1 MHKLKYLTVIYLLT
15 VCILFAQN
23 RTLEYVFPSSY
34 TEIKGI
40 SILNN
45 GYVAVTKDGY
55 CNPLSLEWFDDQ
67 QDLVKTITVSNDR
80 HVVKHSFLDLD
91 DGRLLISSFTWEAD
105 DYTGIPEHGV
115 EVYDSIGTK
124 IGGWKQQLPG
134 EFLLSSGLFQSED
147 QSVFYFLDKKIY
159 QLNLS
164 NLDTF
169 PILQIEVEHPI
180 NSILWI
186 DDDRIVYSDVDKS
199 IWNINLNSSSS
210 QIVFNT
216 NNLVP
221 RDSAQSIVRYA
232 HQFMI
237 LTWSSN
243 RQVDVHVLDID
254 KLNVVIPTLPV
265 KELQLQCIASD
276 GHGFVLG
283 ANYLNK
289 TAVLKLNSDFS
300 IRKLISLDYNNIF
313 LDGIKILGDSM
324 LIFGKQSISSDMN
337 FFISFVKSIHRD
349 SVYIH
354 QTPALQI
361 ENFKGSYEL
370 TDSTVWP
377 NNQKTYQF
385 ILTFDYDLVHK
396 GGPELHYAAMESQYL
411 AGFNCNRYYLY
422 SVYRGVLN
430 DGMSHSFRQNIYKM
444 SGDLNKFKLHL
455 YVFAPNHKLSPNP
468 QSNGLI
474 GRLTSTLDVE
484 GKSEQIVFPV
494 PSNNFISLSLKNDA
508 IPYWIE
514 IFSMDGHKMLSC
526 LYNGGEKIDISQ
538 IPPGVYL
545 LRVFD
550 NNRRM
555 TAIRWV
561 KN

>member
-1 MHKLKYLTVIYLLT
+1 M
-15 VCILFAQN
+15 
-23 RTLEYVFPSSY
+23 
-34 TEIKGI
+34 
-40 SILNN
+40 
-45 GYVAVTKDGY
+45 
-55 CNPLSLEWFDDQ
+55 
-67 QDLVKTITVSNDR
+67 
-80 HVVKHSFLDLD
+80 
-91 DGRLLISSFTWEAD
+91 
-105 DYTGIPEHGV
+105 
-115 EVYDSIGTK
+115 
-124 IGGWKQQLPG
+124 
-134 EFLLSSGLFQSED
+134 
-147 QSVFYFLDKKIY
+147 
-159 QLNLS
+159 S

-337 FFISFVKSIHRD
+337 FLFHLLNLFIVIR
-349 SVYIH
+349 
-354 QTPALQI
+354 
-361 ENFKGSYEL
+361 
-370 TDSTVWP
+370 
-377 NNQKTYQF
+377 F
-385 ILTFDYDLVHK
+385 IFI
-396 GGPELHYAAMESQYL
+396 
-411 AGFNCNRYYLY
+411 R
-422 SVYRGVLN
+422 RR
-430 DGMSHSFRQNIYKM
+430 HSK
-444 SGDLNKFKLHL
+444 
-455 YVFAPNHKLSPNP
+455 
-468 QSNGLI
+468 
-474 GRLTSTLDVE
+474 
-484 GKSEQIVFPV
+484 
-494 PSNNFISLSLKNDA
+494 
-508 IPYWIE
+508 
-514 IFSMDGHKMLSC
+514 
-526 LYNGGEKIDISQ
+526 
-538 IPPGVYL
+538 
-545 LRVFD
+545 
-550 NNRRM
+550 
-555 TAIRWV
+555 
-561 KN
+561 